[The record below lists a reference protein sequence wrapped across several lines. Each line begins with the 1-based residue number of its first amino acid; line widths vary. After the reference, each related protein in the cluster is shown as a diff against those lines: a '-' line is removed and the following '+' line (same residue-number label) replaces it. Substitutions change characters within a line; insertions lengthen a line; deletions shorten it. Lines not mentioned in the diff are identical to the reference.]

1 MLTGAYQVFFTAI
14 AGAAAALTGLL
25 FVALSVTSRSR
36 FAGYPAVIRDV
47 RAAAAL
53 LAFSDALT
61 VSLFSLVPE
70 TNTGYPALVTGVFG
84 LMFTAAGVRS
94 IITSPETTAA
104 QVRRQAGLV
113 VALLVAFGFEIY
125 GGIQLMANPAS
136 PGGAQTVSYVLA
148 GLVLAGIARA
158 WELVSDRDTGLLSS
172 IAVLAGRDIAG
183 GDGTAG
189 RGAPLGL
196 AASDNSNAA
205 PVPPG
210 AADSGAADPPQE
222 S

>member
-1 MLTGAYQVFFTAI
+1 MLTGAYQAFFAAI

-53 LAFSDALT
+53 LAFSDVLT
-61 VSLFSLVPE
+61 VALFSLVPE

-94 IITSPETTAA
+94 IIASPETTAA

-125 GGIQLMANPAS
+125 GGIQLIANPAS
-136 PGGAQTVSYVLA
+136 PGGAQTVCYVLA

-158 WELVSDRDTGLLSS
+158 WELVSDRDTGLFSS
-172 IAVLAGRDIAG
+172 IALLAGHDVAG
-183 GDGTAG
+183 QDDTVGEGGTG
-189 RGAPLGL
+189 GL
-196 AASDNSNAA
+196 AHSENSRIT
-205 PVPPG
+205 PVAPG
-210 AADSGAADPPQE
+210 AADPETAGPPQE
-222 S
+222 P